1 MSRKGGL
8 RRFPPGL
15 RQRALELLQ
24 VTGNVSALARQLG
37 VHRTTL
43 YYWIRQARKKGLV
56 LDPQVLETPVDPQ
69 ARRIQELERQIAVLE
84 GVVGRQAVENGFFRG
99 ALRRVE
105 ESRPKRAGDGE
116 TASTPKSEPSCA
128 RKAN

>member
-24 VTGNVSALARQLG
+24 VTGNVGALARQLG

-105 ESRPKRAGDGE
+105 ESRPKTAGDGE
-116 TASTPKSEPSCA
+116 IASTPKSEP
-128 RKAN
+128 

>member
-1 MSRKGGL
+1 
-8 RRFPPGL
+8 
-15 RQRALELLQ
+15 LELLQ

-43 YYWIRQARKKGLV
+43 HYWIRPARKKGLV
-56 LDPQVLETPVDPQ
+56 ADPELPQTPPDPQ

-105 ESRPKRAGDGE
+105 ESQPRTAGDGE
-116 TASTPKSEPSCA
+116 TASTPKSE
-128 RKAN
+128 R